1 MENLFLTF
9 YEACWP
15 RELVE
20 TLSHHAFF
28 YFSPSRYY
36 ALSPGT
42 YIWLWRAGAYSDLIN
57 NKPHYLS
64 RSLCILVSL
73 RTLAI
78 LSHICFEERHSKKRW
93 AMFSIRLLAKYIWSI
108 HIYIPV
114 HHATPC
120 WQPISHRSWVI
131 EPNPL
136 VPFLDLM
143 LLSYNLSSFTGR
155 GHTSIKRCL
164 LLPAASFLWTSQSP
178 ILLCLESEFCDSSF
192 CGICIRQPCINR
204 YPHINMYPLLSDQEE
219 TILRSSYHSL
229 LYFCK
234 TPLLFL
240 YTLESSSKL
249 IFKPDILSN
258 SANTFSTPPTDL
270 IHAIIELLYVFM
282 LWSWFCPKTCYN

>member
-1 MENLFLTF
+1 MKHAGQESWWKLFLTMP
-9 YEACWP
+9 Y
-15 RELVE
+15 
-20 TLSHHAFF
+20 F

-57 NKPHYLS
+57 NKPYYLS
-64 RSLCILVSL
+64 RSLCILVFKNSCHTIPYL
-73 RTLAI
+73 FRGKTL
-78 LSHICFEERHSKKRW
+78 KKE
-93 AMFSIRLLAKYIWSI
+93 MGNVFHRLLAKYIWSI

-155 GHTSIKRCL
+155 GHTSIRRCL

-178 ILLCLESEFCDSSF
+178 ILLCLESEFYDSSF
-192 CGICIRQPCINR
+192 CGICIRQP
-204 YPHINMYPLLSDQEE
+204 
-219 TILRSSYHSL
+219 
-229 LYFCK
+229 
-234 TPLLFL
+234 
-240 YTLESSSKL
+240 
-249 IFKPDILSN
+249 
-258 SANTFSTPPTDL
+258 
-270 IHAIIELLYVFM
+270 
-282 LWSWFCPKTCYN
+282 